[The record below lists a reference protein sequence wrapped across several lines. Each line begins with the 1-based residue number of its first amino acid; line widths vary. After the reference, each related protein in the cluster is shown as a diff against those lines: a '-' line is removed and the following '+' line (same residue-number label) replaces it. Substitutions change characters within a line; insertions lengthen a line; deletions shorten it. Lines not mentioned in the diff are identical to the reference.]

1 MLLKINIQGYNE
13 EDEDISL
20 QVFKSLF
27 EEELNEFPQNMIING
42 DRDATIKRFLRA
54 RKYEPDDTMSMIKS
68 KIN

>member
-1 MLLKINIQGYNE
+1 
-13 EDEDISL
+13 
-20 QVFKSLF
+20 
-27 EEELNEFPQNMIING
+27 MIING